1 MTEEKALSEKSLT
14 ELWTKARLHLIVS
27 QFAPTFLLIVT
38 IGLLDAG
45 LTTAPAS
52 VRLAAAGILLAS
64 GILGAIAQISATGEA
79 LAVIDDL
86 DAIASPSAV
95 TTRIIA
101 SRRWIVVP
109 RVVTPAVFVVVYIA
123 LLAALFLTTR

>member
-1 MTEEKALSEKSLT
+1 MTDSILSEERLIG
-14 ELWTKARLHLIVS
+14 LWISARWHLIVS
-27 QFAPTFLLIVT
+27 QFAPTFLLIVA
-38 IGLLDAG
+38 IGLLGAG
-45 LTTAPAS
+45 LTSAPLS
-52 VRLAAAGILLAS
+52 VRLGAAGILLAS

>member
-1 MTEEKALSEKSLT
+1 MTDSILSEERLIG
-14 ELWTKARLHLIVS
+14 LWISARWHLIVS
-27 QFAPTFLLIVT
+27 QFAPTFLLIVA
-38 IGLLDAG
+38 IGLLGAG
-45 LTTAPAS
+45 LTSAPLS
-52 VRLAAAGILLAS
+52 VRLGAS